1 LRNGGRKDV
10 FILDFPRI
18 RTRDDSIKAILAT
31 IEDLKGEYLTSNTY
45 GKTNLLFQRH
55 DLNEDHLPYNKLS
68 KNRWE
73 VYVMTQVKSYK
84 LNKLS
89 MTKYYKEF

>member
-1 LRNGGRKDV
+1 MDQFSKISFNTYAQLRTALRNGGRKDV
-10 FILDFPRI
+10 FILDFPRT

-68 KNRWE
+68 KNRW
-73 VYVMTQVKSYK
+73 
-84 LNKLS
+84 
-89 MTKYYKEF
+89 